1 MKVQSKQLALTLV
14 AMHCTHVS
22 GMWLHGTRH
31 LSQNLGETE
40 IQLSH

>member
-1 MKVQSKQLALTLV
+1 MKVQSKQSALTLV
-14 AMHCTHVS
+14 AKHRTHMS
-22 GMWLHGTRH
+22 GMWLYGTRH